1 MYKNDFESIIK
12 KVEELNSRS
21 IKTDIYNDDDYN
33 MYDSEKLS
41 DQKEDSI
48 GNNILDSHKINID
61 DFEFIIYLI
70 KLDSVPIITFDE
82 EYNMTP
88 KSTIIQYEVGINVN
102 YQDVNNKIININ
114 GLSRLLSPN
123 KELANTKYQELKE
136 LLNSNELNKILKKIN
151 DDLDIELK
159 G

>member
-21 IKTDIYNDDDYN
+21 MKTDIYNDDDYN
-33 MYDSEKLS
+33 MYDCEKLL

-48 GNNILDSHKINID
+48 GNTILDSYKINID
-61 DFEFIIYLI
+61 DFEFIIYFI

-82 EYNMTP
+82 EYNMIP

-102 YQDVNNKIININ
+102 YHDVNNKFININ

-123 KELANTKYQELKE
+123 KDVANTKYQELKE
-136 LLNSNELNKILKKIN
+136 LLNSNELDKILKNIT